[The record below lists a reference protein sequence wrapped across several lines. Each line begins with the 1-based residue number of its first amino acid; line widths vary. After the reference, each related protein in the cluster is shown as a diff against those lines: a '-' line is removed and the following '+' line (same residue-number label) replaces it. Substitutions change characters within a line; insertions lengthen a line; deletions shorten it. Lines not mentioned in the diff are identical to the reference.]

1 MKHKLLLL
9 FFLCVVFIFP
19 EVDAM
24 NLYNELKNNSVLDN
38 IKSTYVTS
46 STGIDFL
53 ETSSDTNGK
62 GLYMMGNTVS
72 NSFPILYYRG
82 DIDNNYVIYG
92 NYCWQ
97 IVRTTSTG
105 GIKIMYAGVPN
116 NNTCN
121 NTGENLAI
129 GKSSYNDSNDAP
141 KYGWTYVEDGV
152 EKDSLAKSYLDK
164 WYSNNMIDKT
174 RELEDTIWCN
184 DRRNINDVFDSKT
197 RLEEGKPTLSCE
209 YEDSYTV
216 NKNKGNGKLT
226 YPTGIINADEA
237 TFGGEVLKKT
247 QTSTYINIGYSYWA
261 MTPYVLTKNMYPNS
275 KGMLN
280 MYTFTYKAGIRPMV
294 SLRNT
299 AEFTLGDG
307 TNNNPYRVG
316 VEKQYKIEKDIY
328 SESSTDESE
337 KGKEI
342 RIIPK
347 NRDGYRLVGINVTD
361 TLDND
366 LGLNINSSNGIY
378 SFIMPENDVKVTTNY
393 RVVKDSYKV
402 ETTQDEV
409 SITEM
414 IVEEDQKASFK
425 VIVPHGYK
433 LLSVKVLNSILDDL
447 NINIVE
453 SNGMYEFTMPGENVI
468 IKVEFEE
475 LPKYK
480 IFGED
485 IEINKS
491 DYYANDKV
499 EFKVKEKNGM
509 IINKVTIFDEDDEEL
524 NIELNNTDSNYSFN
538 MPSQNV
544 NVKVEYK
551 IKPLDIIKNPVTS
564 TINIVD
570 NMHKSNNNLFI
581 IVISLLVIVLSIHLI
596 RFIVFKLRRI

>member
-1 MKHKLLLL
+1 
-9 FFLCVVFIFP
+9 
-19 EVDAM
+19 
-24 NLYNELKNNSVLDN
+24 
-38 IKSTYVTS
+38 
-46 STGIDFL
+46 
-53 ETSSDTNGK
+53 
-62 GLYMMGNTVS
+62 
-72 NSFPILYYRG
+72 
-82 DIDNNYVIYG
+82 
-92 NYCWQ
+92 
-97 IVRTTSTG
+97 
-105 GIKIMYAGVPN
+105 
-116 NNTCN
+116 
-121 NTGENLAI
+121 
-129 GKSSYNDSNDAP
+129 
-141 KYGWTYVEDGV
+141 
-152 EKDSLAKSYLDK
+152 
-164 WYSNNMIDKT
+164 
-174 RELEDTIWCN
+174 
-184 DRRNINDVFDSKT
+184 
-197 RLEEGKPTLSCE
+197 
-209 YEDSYTV
+209 
-216 NKNKGNGKLT
+216 
-226 YPTGIINADEA
+226 
-237 TFGGEVLKKT
+237 
-247 QTSTYINIGYSYWA
+247 
-261 MTPYVLTKNMYPNS
+261 
-275 KGMLN
+275 
-280 MYTFTYKAGIRPMV
+280 
-294 SLRNT
+294 
-299 AEFTLGDG
+299 
-307 TNNNPYRVG
+307 
-316 VEKQYKIEKDIY
+316 
-328 SESSTDESE
+328 
-337 KGKEI
+337 
-342 RIIPK
+342 
-347 NRDGYRLVGINVTD
+347 
-361 TLDND
+361 
-366 LGLNINSSNGIY
+366 
-378 SFIMPENDVKVTTNY
+378 MPENDVKVTTNY

-485 IEINKS
+485 IEINKL

>member
-1 MKHKLLLL
+1 MKTKIFLFILLVEL
-9 FFLCVVFIFP
+9 FLFS
-19 EVDAM
+19 EVNAM
-24 NLYNELKNNSVLDN
+24 NLYSELKNNSVQDD
-38 IKSTYVTS
+38 IASTYVTA

-62 GLYMMGNTVS
+62 GLYMMGNTAS
-72 NSFPILYYRG
+72 DSFPILYYRG
-82 DIDNNYVIYG
+82 DINNNYIIYG

-97 IVRTTSTG
+97 IIRTTSTG
-105 GIKIMYAGVPN
+105 GIKIMYAGIPD

-121 NTGENLAI
+121 NTGADLAI
-129 GKSSYNDSNDAP
+129 GKSSYNDSNVAP

-152 EKDSLAKSYLDK
+152 EKDSLAKSYLDE

-174 RELEDTIWCN
+174 KELEDTIWCN

-197 RLEEGKPTLSCE
+197 RLEEGKPILSCE

-226 YPTGIINADEA
+226 YPTGIINADEV

-247 QTSTYINIGYSYWA
+247 QTSTYINIGYSYWS

-299 AEFTLGDG
+299 AEFTVGDG
-307 TNNNPYRVG
+307 TNNNPYRVE
-316 VEKQYKIEKDIY
+316 VEKQYKIETDLY
-328 SESSTDESE
+328 SESNTDESE
-337 KGKEI
+337 KGKDI

-347 NRDGYRLVGINVTD
+347 NRDGYVLVGINVTD

-366 LGLNINSSNGIY
+366 LGLDITNSNGIY

-433 LLSVKVLNSILDDL
+433 LLSVKALNSMLDDL

-468 IKVEFEE
+468 IKAELEE

-480 IFGED
+480 LFGED
-485 IEINKS
+485 IEISKS

-499 EFKVKEKNGM
+499 DFKVKEKTGM
-509 IINKVTIFDEDDEEL
+509 IINKVTLFDENDEKL
-524 NIELNNTDSNYSFN
+524 NIELNNNDNNYSFN

-544 NVKVEYK
+544 YVKVEYK
-551 IKPLDIIKNPVTS
+551 VKPSDILENPLTS
-564 TINIVD
+564 TMNIVD
-570 NMHKSNNNLFI
+570 NIHKNYNNLFI
-581 IVISLLVIVLSIHLI
+581 IPISLLVIVLSIHLI
-596 RFIVFKLRRI
+596 KLRRI